1 MDQHVE
7 GGIPVSVF
15 LLRVGCE
22 SADSVCSSGERAT
35 DFGGGWVV
43 SWGFLWLW
51 LDWGEAIEWCRPD
64 RAVKT
69 MRTSIPGPV
78 FAGDHS
84 SPGHNMAGLQPSR
97 KTAKYAA
104 ILKLISAGGFAPGAC
119 ARPRADAPSGFKK
132 RWSGGTQ
139 SRNPGKRLRGKI

>member
-1 MDQHVE
+1 M
-7 GGIPVSVF
+7 VSP
-15 LLRVGCE
+15 RQGCE
-22 SADSVCSSGERAT
+22 NHANFNTRA
-35 DFGGGWVV
+35 GV
-43 SWGFLWLW
+43 
-51 LDWGEAIEWCRPD
+51 R
-64 RAVKT
+64 
-69 MRTSIPGPV
+69 
-78 FAGDHS
+78 GDHS